1 LNTNDIVKKSRNG
14 EAFTKQEVIAMLN
27 APPDSVAT
35 YRIMAE
41 ANRISKELT
50 GNRAE
55 VHGQFSLNLAPC
67 ACNCLFCSFAE
78 TNGVFAR
85 ETRIAPKEAV
95 ASARHLEEE
104 GVNALFVMTT
114 AHYPFGRFLEI
125 SQEVRRSLR
134 AETVLIAN
142 VGDQSLKNARKMK
155 DAGFDGVYHALR
167 MREGIDTAIPP
178 KRRRESIRNFQEA
191 GLKVGTCV
199 EPVGPEH
206 TNEEIAEMIL
216 YTGSFHPAFSGAAR
230 RIAIPGTAL
239 AQKGMISEW
248 RMAQIVAVTRLSVP
262 RMVHGNC
269 THEPSTLGAIA
280 GANLFWAEMGAN
292 PRDTAERTE
301 TGRGHDTR
309 RCQTLFHESGW
320 GVLEGPSRFYR
331 ASF

>member
-1 LNTNDIVKKSRNG
+1 MNTKDIVKKSRNG
-14 EAFTKQEVIAMLN
+14 EAFSKEEVIAMLN
-27 APPDSVAT
+27 APPDSAST

-41 ANRISKELT
+41 ANRISKELA

-85 ETRIAPKEAV
+85 EMRIAPKEAV
-95 ASARHLEEE
+95 ASARQLEEE
-104 GVNALFVMTT
+104 GVNAIFVMTT

-125 SQEVRRSLR
+125 SQEVRRSLK

-167 MREGIDTAIPP
+167 MREGIDTTIPP
-178 KRRRESIRNFQEA
+178 EWRRESIRNFQEA

-199 EPVGPEH
+199 EPLGPEH

-216 YTGSFHPAFSGAAR
+216 YTGSFHPAFSGAMR
-230 RIAIPGTAL
+230 RIAIP
-239 AQKGMISEW
+239 
-248 RMAQIVAVTRLSVP
+248 AQIVAITRLSVP
-262 RMVHGNC
+262 RTVHGNC

-301 TGRGHDTR
+301 TGRGHDVR
-309 RCQTLFHESGW
+309 KCRTLFHESGW

-331 ASF
+331 ASS